1 MENTEKYQQ
10 TELEALGGISGKRTL
25 VYIPISKLSPHP
37 DNPRKDLGDLTEMAE
52 SIKASGVMQNLTV
65 VPNVQTTDEYDRL
78 LDSDEK
84 YSEAYKNHAISHA
97 LDGGYTV
104 VIGHRRLAASLLA
117 GLAELPCVVASMTYK
132 EQITTMMTENAQR
145 VDLTVFEQA
154 QCFRQMTMDLGM
166 SVDTI
171 AKQTGFSTT
180 TVRRRLKLC
189 EYDQETLKAV
199 SGRQISMAD
208 FEQLEKIDDPKLRN
222 KALKEIGT
230 ANFNRECEAAMDVE
244 AKRKKQEEWRAVLT
258 EAGMTEI
265 KQKEADDTEKY
276 TRVAGLYGDDRSRAA
291 IEQYLTEDREL
302 CFYVNQWGYATIVT
316 PKSDK
321 DRKATTKATQ
331 RERENA
337 ARAEACTGLR
347 EAFARA
353 HRLRWAFI
361 QNYND
366 LEAKRHILDILEM
379 AIDTNV
385 CECAENSVEMTDF
398 CILAGYREAE
408 LEERH
413 GYPSADEIFKRTKHG
428 AYKLLLNFVYAA
440 SGDSDSLRAFEPAS
454 WTGKQGEYVANDHLT
469 ALYESLKRFGYEMSD
484 EERELLDGTSDLYYR
499 PEPKKPEPAEDHH
512 EEPAEE
518 PQEEPI
524 EEAVAEPAAE
534 EEADTPTNQKTRL
547 DRYKEMSDK
556 ELDEE
561 IGDIDN
567 YSGDFRRAIREC
579 KTADEAANRVNS
591 WFCQSPFGCDDAS
604 RVCEECIAAWLR
616 EPYVE
621 GNEVTADD

>member
-1 MENTEKYQQ
+1 MENIEKYQQ

-52 SIKASGVMQNLTV
+52 SIKTNGVMQNLTV
-65 VPNVQTTDEYDRL
+65 VPNIQTTDEYDRL

-84 YSEAYKNHAISHA
+84 YSEAYRNHAISHA

-171 AKQTGFSTT
+171 AKQTGFSST

-189 EYDQETLKAV
+189 EYDQETLKEV
-199 SGRQISMAD
+199 SGRQISMTD

-244 AKRKKQEEWRAVLT
+244 AKRKKQEEWRSVLT

-265 KQKEADDTEKY
+265 KQKEAEDTKKY
-276 TRVAGLYGDDRSRAA
+276 TRVASLYGDDRSRAA

-302 CFYVNQWGYATIVT
+302 CFYVNQLGYATIVT
-316 PKSDK
+316 PKSEEE
-321 DRKATTKATQ
+321 RNAATEKGSQ

-337 ARAEACTGLR
+337 ARSEACANLR

-353 HRLRWAFI
+353 YRLRCAFV
-361 QNYND
+361 QNYKEMD
-366 LEAKRHILDILEM
+366 AKKNLIYILEM
-379 AIDTNV
+379 AINTNV
-385 CECAENSVEMTDF
+385 IHRNDVDMTDF
-398 CILAGYREAE
+398 CLLAGYREQE
-408 LEERH
+408 LEEMQ
-413 GYPSADEIFKRTKHG
+413 GYPEAGEIFRRTKAG
-428 AYKLLLNFVYAA
+428 MYQLLLHFVYAA
-440 SGDSDSLRAFEPAS
+440 SGDNDSLYACETNS
-454 WTGKQGEYVANDHLT
+454 WTGKQGEYVANDHM
-469 ALYESLKRFGYEMSD
+469 AAIYESLKPLGYEMSD

-499 PEPKKPEPAEDHH
+499 PEPKKPEPAEEHH
-512 EEPAEE
+512 EEPEE

-524 EEAVAEPAAE
+524 EEAMAEPVAE
-534 EEADTPTNQKTRL
+534 EEAAPTNQKTWFDYL
-547 DRYKEMSDK
+547 KGLTDE
-556 ELDEE
+556 ELDKAFPRATKAELISVANSETMEE
-561 IGDIDN
+561 MADSMGIWFCPPD
-567 YSGDFRRAIREC
+567 REC
-579 KTADEAANRVNS
+579 DGNNCTDCVAA
-591 WFCQSPFGCDDAS
+591 F
-604 RVCEECIAAWLR
+604 LR
-616 EPYVE
+616 EPYEE
-621 GNEVTADD
+621 GKVLRYV